1 MNPNFRPS
9 KMDTL
14 KHCPHFVN
22 NEAGQAAIEG
32 TRDHAALAANLR
44 GAANW
49 DEGIPADRVP
59 EIEWFADFVKCNF
72 NLKTLHV
79 EEKITLFDPEMKAIM
94 SGTPD
99 VFDES
104 PTLGD
109 YKSGEC
115 HDYSVQMAIY
125 SLAVMQLLDIP
136 SIRVCI
142 GYGKFRKVD
151 DYRLTVGEALD
162 IVRVA
167 LSAAER
173 TDCKPT
179 IGAYCSWCA
188 SALTC
193 PARIGVVMD
202 AMKAIFGD
210 TLPAFDPQKLSDPQE
225 LSKALVAWKDY
236 LEPWGK
242 RLWDTAKM
250 AAEIGAKIQH
260 DNIRWELTSE
270 QGDAVVTDMG
280 RAFQLL
286 ALPQDKFLAC
296 CKLVQEKAAKALA
309 EVHTLTRHAA
319 AKEVKRRLEPVI
331 IRGEPSVTLKRIEET
346 KI

>member
-1 MNPNFRPS
+1 
-9 KMDTL
+9 MDTL

-22 NEAGQAAIEG
+22 DEAGQAAIDG

-44 GAANW
+44 GVANW

-59 EIEWFADFVKCNF
+59 EIEWFADFVKCNAQKDS
-72 NLKTLHV
+72 LEIERKV
-79 EEKITLFDPEMKAIM
+79 TLFGPEMEVIM
-94 SGTPD
+94 TGTPD
-99 VFDES
+99 TFDDQ
-104 PTLGD
+104 TLFD
-109 YKSGEC
+109 YKSGER

-125 SLAVMQLLDIP
+125 ALARMQEIDAP
-136 SIRVCI
+136 SMRVCI

-151 DYRLTVGEALD
+151 DYRLTVGEALE
-162 IVRVA
+162 IVN
-167 LSAAER
+167 AAISEAS
-173 TDCKPT
+173 CAGKPPT

-193 PARIGVVMD
+193 PARVGVVMD

-225 LSKALVAWKDY
+225 LSNALVTWKDY

-242 RLWDTAKM
+242 RLWDTAKT
-250 AAEIGAKIQH
+250 AAETGTEIPGWKLDSKEGPAQ
-260 DNIRWELTSE
+260 
-270 QGDAVVTDMG
+270 VTDMA

-286 ALPQDKFLAC
+286 ALPQEKFLSC

-319 AKEVKRRLEPVI
+319 TKEVKRRLEPVI